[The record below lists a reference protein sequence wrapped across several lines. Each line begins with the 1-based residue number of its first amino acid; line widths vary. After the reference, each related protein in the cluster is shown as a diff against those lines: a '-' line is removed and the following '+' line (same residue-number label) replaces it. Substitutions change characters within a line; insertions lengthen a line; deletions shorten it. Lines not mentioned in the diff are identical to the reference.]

1 MTETPRTVPAAKPP
15 LFTRRAALTFALQ
28 VLIILA
34 AEFLNAVAFNALIIP
49 ARLLSGG
56 VVGIALLLNQLFG
69 LPLGLQTLIYNI
81 PIFILG
87 YRYLGRRFILLS
99 IVGVTSFSFFTD
111 NLRMI
116 PVTREMVLIA
126 IFGGVLTGIA
136 DGIILRAGGS
146 TGGFDIIGLIVSRRF
161 GISIGTVF
169 MSFNGV
175 LITVGALSSG
185 KLELAMYTLIMLFVA
200 ARVIDQFL
208 NPTPRRAVLIIS
220 MHHQAI
226 ADRILKDLHRGV
238 TYLEGRGAYTEREFR
253 VLMCVLTRY
262 ELIELRTLVRE
273 LDPNAFTVVLEAS
286 DVIGRFDLKSPLQGL
301 FR

>member
-1 MTETPRTVPAAKPP
+1 MPTTPPASKPP
-15 LFTRRAALTFALQ
+15 SSSRAALTFVLQ
-28 VLIILA
+28 ALIIVA
-34 AEFLNAVAFNALIIP
+34 AEVLNAVAFNTLIIP

-56 VVGIALLLNQLFG
+56 VVGLALLLNQLFG
-69 LPLGLQTLIYNI
+69 LPIGLQTLIYNI

-99 IVGVTSFSFFTD
+99 IIGVSSFSFLTD
-111 NLRMI
+111 NLKMLQ

-136 DGIILRAGGS
+136 DGIILRTGGS

-169 MSFNGV
+169 MSFNAV
-175 LITVGALSSG
+175 LITVGALASG
-185 KLELAMYTLIMLFVA
+185 KLELAMYTLILMFVA

-220 MHHQAI
+220 MKHQEI
-226 ADRILKDLHRGV
+226 AERLLKDLRRGV

-253 VLMCVLTRY
+253 VLMCVMTRY
-262 ELIELRTLVRE
+262 ELVELRTLVRE
-273 LDPNAFTVVLEAS
+273 IDPSAFTVVLEAS